1 MTTSTH
7 TYIQYP
13 VCEQKFMVTKGGG
26 VSLKGKFLE
35 RIVVAYNIVLKSVA
49 IYRFRF
55 YHRLGVPSV
64 IKIE

>member
-1 MTTSTH
+1 
-7 TYIQYP
+7 
-13 VCEQKFMVTKGGG
+13 MVTKGGG